1 MSGVWL
7 WSSVTAA
14 GGPFQGLAVPRAW
27 LGGLV
32 HCRWLRGGLGRG
44 RVFHSST
51 VRGQPRALQVPGWE
65 VPAVETAD
73 FHPDACVSTTREK
86 RGVTQAPVS
95 TEPQA
100 PGAPRLSGSL
110 ATQAPVH
117 QAASGSGRLGPQP
130 APRPAGPV
138 RSHPSSFPGG
148 GPTPSPSCAEG
159 DDG

>member
-1 MSGVWL
+1 MRGVWL

-65 VPAVETAD
+65 VPTVETAG

-86 RGVTQAPVS
+86 SGVTQAPVS

-100 PGAPRLSGSL
+100 PSCPTPQWLTCNAGSCSPGCFWEPQAWTTACPEACRPCALTSPLPPRRGSYPL
-110 ATQAPVH
+110 
-117 QAASGSGRLGPQP
+117 PQP
-130 APRPAGPV
+130 
-138 RSHPSSFPGG
+138 
-148 GPTPSPSCAEG
+148 C
-159 DDG
+159 